1 MELELEEQGLGG
13 TGQGLIKQ
21 LRELNETA
29 EEDEDLDG
37 DRW

>member
-1 MELELEEQGLGG
+1 MELELEEQLLGG
-13 TGQGLIKQ
+13 IERGLIKQ
-21 LRELNETA
+21 FRELKETA